1 MRQGQ
6 TEKSW
11 KMGPMSDWSKQW
23 RLSRTA
29 IGVLF
34 TLGAVSLVG
43 AFVTRRE
50 METQS
55 LQHSERWKAMRLEL
69 TLCRTLLDQTSAAV
83 DHSRERLRQAEF
95 LIVTE
100 ESIAPRTVR
109 DRWHKTSIEG
119 RDAAAN
125 DLVSLTKIPPESPR
139 DAQVLLRSVEKIL
152 RAEIQVWSEIDMFTR
167 RKGAGQGD
175 KGAFEAIAHALM
187 EHHERERS
195 YANPRSIVVGLSQT
209 GLKES
214 AELEGSA
221 KAALEQ
227 SRKKLLWSGLGLA
240 ALSFGLP
247 CYCYVQRPRKT
258 IPITNR

>member
-6 TEKSW
+6 TEMSGKC
-11 KMGPMSDWSKQW
+11 GFMSDWSRQW

-34 TLGAVSLVG
+34 TLGVVSLVG
-43 AFVTRRE
+43 AFVARRE
-50 METQS
+50 MEMQS
-55 LQHSERWKAMRLEL
+55 VQHSERWNAMRLEL
-69 TLCRTLLDQTSAAV
+69 TLCRTLLDETAAAV

-95 LIVTE
+95 LIVTD
-100 ESIAPRTVR
+100 ESIAPKTVR
-109 DRWHKTSIEG
+109 DRWHKTSIGG

-125 DLVSLTKIPPESPR
+125 DLVSLNQIPPESPR
-139 DAQVLLRSVEKIL
+139 DAQMLLRSVEKIL
-152 RAEIQVWSEIDMFTR
+152 RAEIQVWSEIEIFAR

-195 YANPRSIVVGLSQT
+195 YANPRSMVVELCQT
-209 GLKES
+209 GLKET
-214 AELEGSA
+214 AELEGSV

-227 SRKKLLWSGLGLA
+227 SRKRLLWSGLGLA